1 MKKVKEITETEKENL
16 EEIKKYH
23 PKYRERERARGIILS
38 YRGYSP
44 KEIAEIFEISDRMVY
59 NWIDNFN
66 ENGIIGLL
74 TKRSRKKANLK
85 KKEHEEKVKS
95 YVEEHP
101 FQLSTVCAKLLND
114 GIEISKKS
122 LKIFLKKMNYSY
134 KRARTSITKQ
144 DKEIIKEAKKEIIL
158 KMK

>member
-74 TKRSRKKANLK
+74 TQKGQGRKPILK
-85 KKEHEEKVKS
+85 KKS
-95 YVEEHP
+95 
-101 FQLSTVCAKLLND
+101 
-114 GIEISKKS
+114 
-122 LKIFLKKMNYSY
+122 M
-134 KRARTSITKQ
+134 KRK
-144 DKEIIKEAKKEIIL
+144 
-158 KMK
+158 